1 VTTRS
6 FNNFF
11 WAAACLLFA
20 GLLPA
25 SSHAEIAVRD
35 DTGQIVRLAGP
46 ARRIVSLAPHVTE
59 NLFAAGAGAYV
70 VGAVEYSDYP
80 AAAKKLPRVGGYS
93 RLDLEA
99 IAALKPDLVV
109 GWESGNAPAHL
120 ARLRALGLPV
130 FLSQPRRIDDVA
142 ASIERLG
149 ELAGTSAAANE
160 AAKAFRA
167 RQAEL
172 RARYATRPPVRTF
185 YQIWVEPLMTVNGDH
200 LISDVMRLCG
210 GDNVFAGLGQLAPTV
225 TVEAVLAADPEAIV
239 ASGMGEAR
247 PEWLDTWRRWPSLQA
262 VARGNLFFIPPD
274 LVQRHTPRIL
284 DGAERL
290 CTHLE
295 TARSHRPAGGGTS
308 AR

>member
-1 VTTRS
+1 MTRIS
-6 FNNFF
+6 V
-11 WAAACLLFA
+11 AAAVLAAAFQILA
-20 GLLPA
+20 ALA
-25 SSHAEIAVRD
+25 SATAHAEIAVRD
-35 DTGQIVRLAGP
+35 DTGQIVRLAAP

-59 NLFAAGAGAYV
+59 NLYAAGAGAYV

-130 FLSQPRRIDDVA
+130 FLSQPQRIDDVA

-149 ELAGTSAAANE
+149 ELAGTSAAANA
-160 AAKAFRA
+160 AAKAFRV

-185 YQIWVEPLMTVNGDH
+185 YQIWVEPLMTVNGEH

-210 GDNVFAGLGQLAPTV
+210 GENVFASLGQLAPTV

-247 PEWLDTWRRWPSLQA
+247 PEWLDNWKRWPRLQA
-262 VARGNLFFIPPD
+262 TARGNLFFIPPE
-274 LVQRHTPRIL
+274 LVQRHTTRIL
-284 DGAERL
+284 DGADRL

-295 TARSHRPAGGGTS
+295 TARSHRPSATGPGG
-308 AR
+308 R